1 MKHRGVLERSK
12 MKQGTLDK
20 LKFQKLQRRL
30 KESTRG
36 TVGLLEMLWLGT
48 ATNCPEGDIGR
59 FTNEEIAIICDWD
72 GDPDQLVTGLVGCG
86 WLDESVEH
94 RLVVHDWEDHC
105 PSFVKGSLAR
115 HGRSFAGTK
124 EPAKEATERSGHP
137 AKEVPKH
144 VADPTKQP
152 AKEPAEPARQPAKEV
167 PKKAPKEAEQPT
179 TYPIL
184 SNPILSNSIHPP
196 HSLG

>member
-72 GDPDQLVTGLVGCG
+72 G
-86 WLDESVEH
+86 
-94 RLVVHDWEDHC
+94 
-105 PSFVKGSLAR
+105 
-115 HGRSFAGTK
+115 
-124 EPAKEATERSGHP
+124 
-137 AKEVPKH
+137 
-144 VADPTKQP
+144 
-152 AKEPAEPARQPAKEV
+152 
-167 PKKAPKEAEQPT
+167 
-179 TYPIL
+179 
-184 SNPILSNSIHPP
+184 
-196 HSLG
+196 